1 MNIVFRVDGSTDIGL
16 GHVMRCLALAKQVN
30 EQHNIIFLCQDLP
43 SQVTTMIAEA
53 GVTLLLLRNDL
64 SLVNSE
70 NTATGVLSPQIQRHH
85 ASKCWSV
92 LVDVLDRNIDLLVVD
107 HYALSAPFCS
117 AMRNYCDNIVVI
129 DDLANRSHDCDV
141 LIDQNVY
148 NEFDTRYEGLLPA
161 HTRTLLGPKYAM
173 LRKEFYQLPTAQRQD
188 NHLIVCFGGSDPDN
202 LTERTVDILLA
213 LSAEDYTADIVVG
226 GAYAKVDILKE
237 KLNDHP
243 NMVLHHN
250 ISFLSQLMQR
260 GSFMIGA
267 GGTMHWE
274 RARSGIAGLIIT
286 LADNQIETTRCLD
299 ELNCCVW
306 LGSSD
311 TISDSQIRKAIEFAL
326 HSPQN
331 IHDIAD
337 NARKLVGEH
346 QSPSF
351 VMDEILNTIKRNS

>member
-351 VMDEILNTIKRNS
+351 VMDEILNTLKRNS

>member
-1 MNIVFRVDGSTDIGL
+1 VNIVFRVDGSTDIGL

-43 SQVTTMIAEA
+43 SQVTPMIAEA

-64 SLVNSE
+64 SLVNFE

-117 AMRNYCDNIVVI
+117 AMRNCCDNIVVI

-148 NEFDTRYEGLLPA
+148 NEIDTRYEGLLPA

-202 LTERTVDILLA
+202 LTERAVDILLA

-226 GAYAKVDILKE
+226 GAYAKVDTLRE

-299 ELNCCVW
+299 ERRCCMW

-311 TISDSQIRKAIEFAL
+311 TITDSQIRKAIEFAL

-331 IHDIAD
+331 IRDIAD